1 MNKLMTATHWGA
13 YQVSAEG
20 GQVVSLTPFDDD
32 PDPSPIGYGM
42 PQALND
48 PVRIQQPMVRKA
60 WLDLILCPVVL
71 LEQEFSTIHEE
82 TL

>member
-13 YQVSAEG
+13 YQVSTED
-20 GQVVSLTPFDDD
+20 GQGVSLTPFADD

-48 PVRIQQPMVRKA
+48 PVRIQQPMVARLGLKKPQM
-60 WLDLILCPVVL
+60 DN
-71 LEQEFSTIHEE
+71 Q
-82 TL
+82 